1 MSFSFVFFS
10 LLKSSFRCPLFC
22 KGFCIFL
29 GPISREKRKEKS
41 NLKNRAF
48 GFLNLLLA
56 RIGRS
61 FSIRTEANEEERQR
75 RDKRNAPGHVFYF
88 CSHSPS
94 LRRERE
100 SLKETGD
107 PKTKIYLSLSP
118 ILLNFFFPDECG
130 FHKEKF
136 SRVQR
141 AVACAANGPSS
152 RFERRRINGFS
163 LALALFRSNNVCT
176 ERERGSPI
184 CFCEEE
190 SLKNFRLEIARFLVL
205 GGLFSSFRVLKMA
218 KRGGSKV

>member
-61 FSIRTEANEEERQR
+61 FSIRTETNEEERQR

-94 LRRERE
+94 LNRERVFE
-100 SLKETGD
+100 RDGD

-118 ILLNFFFPDECG
+118 ILLNFFF
-130 FHKEKF
+130 
-136 SRVQR
+136 SRTS
-141 AVACAANGPSS
+141 AVFTKKILACATRGRVRSKWS
-152 RFERRRINGFS
+152 V
-163 LALALFRSNNVCT
+163 LALRTKKNRWLLARS
-176 ERERGSPI
+176 RSL
-184 CFCEEE
+184 
-190 SLKNFRLEIARFLVL
+190 SLKQCLHRA
-205 GGLFSSFRVLKMA
+205 RVLFAFVRK
-218 KRGGSKV
+218 SL